1 MYTGLSRLECLQLG
15 FENAIRGRSL
25 GVRTWTKD
33 AQGDFRVRETVD
45 RTVRQQGQAGRVEQS
60 PGGGDAPQTG
70 YIETAPWTFSARLP
84 CPWWRPQWPPSPIL
98 SCRGGF
104 SFARELS
111 SALRA
116 VVGNMFMRVVGFAG
130 SKDMLTTRDTMWLE
144 LHNMFA
150 VR

>member
-1 MYTGLSRLECLQLG
+1 MALRTLFVGDRLES
-15 FENAIRGRSL
+15 ERGRRTHKATSEYVKLLTERSGNKGKLAVLSSL
-25 GVRTWTKD
+25 QGV
-33 AQGDFRVRETVD
+33 ETH
-45 RTVRQQGQAGRVEQS
+45 RRQVMIA
-60 PGGGDAPQTG
+60 
-70 YIETAPWTFSARLP
+70 TAPWTFSARLP